1 MMCSLLVHYVGR
13 KVIQFIHFIVPKI
26 KFKLHKNSQLSRWA
40 QMTSYWLENLT
51 RQKYW
56 IIILSDM
63 DTPKKMVA
71 LQDSPSFQFI
81 KSRFELYVS
90 T

>member
-56 IIILSDM
+56 IIIRLIWTLPRKWLPFKILPRSN
-63 DTPKKMVA
+63 
-71 LQDSPSFQFI
+71 S
-81 KSRFELYVS
+81 
-90 T
+90 

>member
-56 IIILSDM
+56 IIIRLIW
-63 DTPKKMVA
+63 T
-71 LQDSPSFQFI
+71 LQRKRLPFKILPRSNS
-81 KSRFELYVS
+81 
-90 T
+90 

>member
-56 IIILSDM
+56 IIIRLIWTLHRKWLPFKILPRSN
-63 DTPKKMVA
+63 
-71 LQDSPSFQFI
+71 S
-81 KSRFELYVS
+81 
-90 T
+90 

>member
-1 MMCSLLVHYVGR
+1 MGSNDILLVR
-13 KVIQFIHFIVPKI
+13 KSHETQ
-26 KFKLHKNSQLSRWA
+26 
-40 QMTSYWLENLT
+40 
-51 RQKYW
+51 
-56 IIILSDM
+56 ILDYHSSDM

>member
-40 QMTSYWLENLT
+40 QMTSYWLKSHET
-51 RQKYW
+51 E
-56 IIILSDM
+56 ILDYHSSDM